1 MPCVFEQSYYI
12 GFFYDLACIHN
23 DDSIA
28 HLCYYAHVMGN
39 QKNRGVLPLL
49 ISRIRSSIC
58 ACTVTSSAVVGSSAI
73 RSFGVQASAIAIMT
87 LCRIP
92 PDS

>member
-39 QKNRGVLPLL
+39 QKNRGVLPLFD
-49 ISRIRSSIC
+49 ISNQIEY
-58 ACTVTSSAVVGSSAI
+58 
-73 RSFGVQASAIAIMT
+73 
-87 LCRIP
+87 LCLYSHI
-92 PDS
+92 